1 MMKHTV
7 SEYLTF
13 FREFQN
19 HGVSTGALTPSGR
32 HLARALGE
40 PLRERSRPARILEVG
55 PGTGAVTRELVRD
68 VGPEDQFDVVELND
82 RFVDILRRRF
92 DSEPDFR
99 QVANRTRILHQPVQE
114 WKPANRYD
122 FIVCGLPFNNFT
134 VGLVKCI
141 FRHFE
146 DLLAPDGT
154 LSFFEYAWV
163 HEVKRR
169 LTTIEDRRRIA
180 QVRRVLQR
188 YLNLYEFRQQ
198 LVYWNLPPAVVH
210 YLRFHQAG
218 QPNLQDAR

>member
-1 MMKHTV
+1 MKHTV

-19 HGVSTGALTPSGR
+19 HGVSTGALIPSGR
-32 HLARALGE
+32 HLARALAE
-40 PLRERSRPARILEVG
+40 PIRGRTQPARILEVG
-55 PGTGAVTRELVRD
+55 PGTGAVTRQLVRD
-68 VGPEDQFDVVELND
+68 VGPEDQFDMVEMND
-82 RFVDILRRRF
+82 RFVDVLRRRF

-114 WKPANRYD
+114 WKPAKGYD

-134 VGLVKCI
+134 VDLVKCI

-146 DLLAPDGT
+146 ELLAPDGT

-163 HEVKRR
+163 HEIKRR
-169 LTTIEDRRRIA
+169 LTTIEDRRRIT

-188 YLNLYEFRQQ
+188 YLNLHEFHQQ
-198 LVYWNLPPAVVH
+198 LVYWNLPPALVH
-210 YLRFHQAG
+210 HLRFHQAG
-218 QPNLQDAR
+218 HPNLQDAR

>member
-1 MMKHTV
+1 MKHTV

-19 HGVSTGALTPSGR
+19 HGVSTGAFTPSGR
-32 HLARALGE
+32 HLARALAE
-40 PLRERSRPARILEVG
+40 PIRERTWPARILEVG

-68 VGPEDQFDVVELND
+68 VGPEDQFDLVELND

-114 WKPANRYD
+114 WKPATDYD
-122 FIVCGLPFNNFT
+122 FIVCGLPFNNFA

-141 FRHFE
+141 FKHFE
-146 DLLAPDGT
+146 DLLSPDGT
-154 LSFFEYAWV
+154 LAFFEYAWV
-163 HEVKRR
+163 HEIKRR

-180 QVRRVLQR
+180 RVRRVLQR
-188 YLNLYEFRQQ
+188 YLRLYEFRQQ
-198 LVYWNLPPAVVH
+198 TIYRNFPPAVVH
-210 YLRFHQAG
+210 YLRFHKPG
-218 QPNLQDAR
+218 HTSP